1 MHYDDRVNDRPASA
15 LPRHIPREISREQM
29 AALPIRRYEG
39 EVVLVHT
46 RRDCERAIDD
56 IHAERVVGWDTETR
70 PAFRPGESYLP
81 SLVQVATARTVYI
94 FQLQKLDVSGEVSGF
109 FGAEAILK
117 VGISVADDLQKLNM
131 VFPLE
136 PASVLDA
143 GKVARR
149 HGMAQTGL
157 RNLAGI
163 FLGFRIPKGAKT
175 TNWAAPRLTGQQ
187 ITYAATDA
195 WACRELYLRFE
206 ALGLV

>member
-1 MHYDDRVNDRPASA
+1 MTHPAGSA
-15 LPRHIPREISREQM
+15 LPHHIPREISREQM

-39 EVVLVHT
+39 EVVLVHS
-46 RRDCERAIDD
+46 RGALERAAAD

-94 FQLQKLDVSGEVSGF
+94 FQLQALDVSSEVSGF
-109 FGAEAILK
+109 FGAEAVLK
-117 VGISVADDLQKLNM
+117 VGISVADDLQKLKM
-131 VFPLE
+131 VFPFE

-175 TNWAAPRLTGQQ
+175 TNWAARRLTEQQ

>member
-1 MHYDDRVNDRPASA
+1 MTHPAASV

-46 RRDCERAIDD
+46 RAHLERAVED

-81 SLVQVATARTVYI
+81 SLVQVATARAAYVI
-94 FQLQKLDVSGEVSGF
+94 PVQRIDAAGEVAGL
-109 FGAEAILK
+109 FGAAAVLK
-117 VGISVADDLQKLNM
+117 VGISVADDLHKLKM

-143 GKVARR
+143 GKVAKR

-157 RNLAGI
+157 RNLAAI
-163 FLGFRIPKGAKT
+163 FLGIRIPKGAKT
-175 TNWAAPRLTGQQ
+175 TNWASPRLTEQQ
-187 ITYAATDA
+187 IIYAATDA

-206 ALGLV
+206 ELGLV